1 MPRKLLI
8 GSPGEDDAARRLRA
22 ELRTSYGNKQSMLNI
37 NRLRSRSHAL
47 PSLGCDGGTT
57 AALRRIASSFAH
69 VSDIDCGSCAALP
82 HEDSEDDVREELHE
96 VLIRSEPFKAAVAA
110 AAAGTAATAAAS
122 AAAAN
127 AASAAAAARSYA
139 GSSAAERWR
148 AERRRGHHHH
158 HHSANDGVDAGAGI
172 AVPTRAAERWNQIA
186 CTVSTL
192 FRVRRYPHANPLSE
206 LRRLREQR
214 DLLEAFTRPFLC
226 EDGTSAERRA
236 TT

>member
-8 GSPGEDDAARRLRA
+8 ASPGEDDAARRLRA

-69 VSDIDCGSCAALP
+69 VSNIDCGSCAALP

-110 AAAGTAATAAAS
+110 AAAGKAAAASAAAS
-122 AAAAN
+122 AAAAK
-127 AASAAAAARSYA
+127 AASAAAFARSYA
-139 GSSAAERWR
+139 GNSAAERWR
-148 AERRRGHHHH
+148 AERRRGHL
-158 HHSANDGVDAGAGI
+158 HSANDGVDAAADI
-172 AVPTRAAERWNQIA
+172 PVPSRAAERWNQIA

-206 LRRLREQR
+206 LQRLREQR
-214 DLLEAFTRPFLC
+214 DLLEAFTRPFL
-226 EDGTSAERRA
+226 EDDSSAERHAA
-236 TT
+236 T

>member
-8 GSPGEDDAARRLRA
+8 GSPAEDEAARRLRA

-82 HEDSEDDVREELHE
+82 HEDSEDDMREELHE

-110 AAAGTAATAAAS
+110 AAAGTTATAAAAVTAV
-122 AAAAN
+122 AAPP
-127 AASAAAAARSYA
+127 YA
-139 GSSAAERWR
+139 GSSAAKRWR
-148 AERRRGHHHH
+148 AGQRRGY
-158 HHSANDGVDAGAGI
+158 HHSANDGVDAGADI
-172 AVPTRAAERWNQIA
+172 ITPSRAAERWNQIA

-226 EDGTSAERRA
+226 EDGSSAERRA